1 MFSSEARPPLA
12 STIYNPYMACVPAPW
27 YRLFWGCW
35 GLISFASGILKVE
48 HLILLS
54 FCTYRS
60 LIVKH
65 LIPSVVMGHSVK
77 TAEKCVCCTAIS
89 PSKRPRGYAVP

>member
-12 STIYNPYMACVPAPW
+12 STIYNPCMVCVPAPW

-35 GLISFASGILKVE
+35 GLISFACGILKVE

-54 FCTYRS
+54 FCTYGS
-60 LIVKH
+60 LTVKY
-65 LIPSVVMGHSVK
+65 LIPSVVMGHSVQ
-77 TAEKCVCCTAIS
+77 TAEKCVCCAAIS